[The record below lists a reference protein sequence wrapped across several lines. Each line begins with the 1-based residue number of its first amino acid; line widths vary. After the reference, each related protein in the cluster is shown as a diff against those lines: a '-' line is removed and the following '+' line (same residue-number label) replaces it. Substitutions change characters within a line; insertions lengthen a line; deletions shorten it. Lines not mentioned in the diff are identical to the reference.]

1 MAIELTLENYYQW
14 VELVVR
20 LWLRDGVALQLAG
33 MCVRMCVWQRE
44 RARAWGGGGVVL
56 RNIIV
61 LK

>member
-33 MCVRMCVWQRE
+33 MCVRMSVWQRE